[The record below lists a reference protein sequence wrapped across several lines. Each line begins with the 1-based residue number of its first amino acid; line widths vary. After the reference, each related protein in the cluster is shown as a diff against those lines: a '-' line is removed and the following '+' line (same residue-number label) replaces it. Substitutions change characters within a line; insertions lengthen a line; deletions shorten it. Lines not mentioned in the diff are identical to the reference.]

1 MNLLK
6 LFGGMLGVFLAS
18 IGVSF
23 LVLSYQTPL
32 PDPKAPEDIVLE
44 FLIKDRPVNPEV
56 LKSKLIAFKKEI
68 RELSFKNQLTSAHSD
83 SLEKLVKTIDE
94 KYYQDIALKDSLN
107 RFHIDSLQKEIT
119 VLETS
124 MKVKD
129 VEISDAQNQID
140 LLNQQLDVLNVKKTN
155 LQAKEQ
161 NLKSLAKTYESLKI
175 KDMSAILKNVDDD
188 TVIRLYF
195 QMKAKKRQNLL
206 LALDQKRAANITRKL
221 ADQEQSL

>member
-6 LFGGMLGVFLAS
+6 IFGGLLCVFLAS

-32 PDPKAPEDIVLE
+32 PDPKDPEDIVWE
-44 FLIKDRPVNPEV
+44 FLIKDKFINPEV
-56 LKSKLIAFKKEI
+56 LKSQLITYKKEI
-68 RELSFKNQLTSAHSD
+68 RELAFKNEQTATLTD
-83 SLEKLVKTIDE
+83 SLQKMVETLDTRFYEEV
-94 KYYQDIALKDSLN
+94 ALKDSLDGIL
-107 RFHIDSLQKEIT
+107 IDSLQKEIA
-119 VLETS
+119 VLETG
-124 MKVKD
+124 MKVKN
-129 VEISDAQNQID
+129 VEITDAQNQID
-140 LLNQQLDVLNVKKTN
+140 LLNKQLEVFSLKKTD
-155 LQAKEQ
+155 LQAKEA

-206 LALDQKRAANITRKL
+206 LALDNKRAANITRKL
-221 ADQEQSL
+221 AELEQS